1 MSSLAVWSVGE
12 LTTYL
17 KRLLETDALLSQ
29 VQVRGEISNFK
40 RHSSGHLYFSLK
52 DDHALLGCVCF
63 RGSAGKLRFDPAEG
77 QQVVAWGA
85 ISVYEPQ
92 GKYQLVVTFMQPDG
106 LGELHQRFEAL
117 KARLAAEGLFAP
129 ERKRPLPRFP
139 GTIALVTSPTG
150 AAIRDLIN
158 ILTRRYPLARLLLIP
173 TLVQGEAAPASIVR
187 SLQRAARRGAD
198 VIICGRGGGS
208 LEDLWAFN
216 EEAVA
221 RAIFASPVPVI
232 SAVGHETDVTIADL
246 VADLRAPTPSAAAE
260 LVAPDRAELQAHL
273 LALGRQARAA
283 LQNLART
290 RGLRLA
296 RLEQNPIFTRPEALL
311 APWLQRVDLAA
322 DRMTDTLRRRLER
335 ATHTLERLTASL
347 RALDP
352 REVLGRGYALV
363 QRTRD
368 GALVTRVALAPPGEA
383 VTIAVSDGALPAR
396 ISGGGAQGSLF

>member
-1 MSSLAVWSVGE
+1 MATAIWTVGE
-12 LTTYL
+12 LTAYL
-17 KRLLETDALLSQ
+17 KRLLEGDALLSQ

-52 DDHALLGCVCF
+52 DDKALLSCVCF
-63 RGSAGKLRFDPAEG
+63 RGPAGQLKFAPEEG
-77 QQVVAWGA
+77 QRVVAYGS

-106 LGELHQRFEAL
+106 LGELHLRFEAL
-117 KARLAAEGLFAP
+117 KAQLAAEGLFAP
-129 ERKRPLPRFP
+129 ERKRPLPRYP
-139 GTIALVTSPTG
+139 RSIALVTSPTG
-150 AAIRDLIN
+150 AAIRDLLN
-158 ILTRRYPLARLLLIP
+158 ILGRRYPLARVLVVP
-173 TLVQGEAAPASIVR
+173 TLVQGEAAPASIVN
-187 SLQRAARRGAD
+187 SLRRAAEAGVD
-198 VIICGRGGGS
+198 VIIAGRGGGS

-221 RAIFASPVPVI
+221 RAIFASPVPVV

-260 LVAPDRAELQAHL
+260 LVVPDQAELRAHL
-273 LALGRQARAA
+273 AALGRQARAA
-283 LQNLART
+283 LQRLAQGR
-290 RGLRLA
+290 RVRLA
-296 RLEQNPIFTRPEALL
+296 RLEQNPIFTRPESLL

-322 DRMTDTLRRRLER
+322 EQATETLIRRLER
-335 ATHTLERLTASL
+335 AGQTLARLAASL

-368 GALVTRVALAPPGEA
+368 RALVSRVELAPPGETLA
-383 VTIAVSDGALPAR
+383 IAVSDGTIPAR
-396 ISGGGAQGSLF
+396 VTGGDPQQSLF

>member
-1 MSSLAVWSVGE
+1 MSAAVWSVGE
-12 LTTYL
+12 LTAYL

-29 VQVRGEISNFK
+29 VQVRGEISNFR

-52 DDHALLGCVCF
+52 DDKALLPCVSF
-63 RGSAGKLRFDPAEG
+63 RGSAAKLRFDPQEG
-77 QQVVAWGA
+77 QRVVAWGN

-92 GKYQLVVTFMQPDG
+92 GKYQLVVSFMQPDG

-117 KARLAAEGLFAP
+117 KAQLEGEGLFAP

-139 GTIALVTSPTG
+139 RSIALVTSPTG
-150 AAIRDLIN
+150 AAVRDLLN
-158 ILTRRYPLARLLLIP
+158 ILERRYPLARVVLVP

-187 SLQRAARRGAD
+187 SLQRAARAGVD
-198 VIICGRGGGS
+198 VIIAGRGGGS

-216 EEAVA
+216 EEVVA

-260 LVAPDRAELQAHL
+260 LAVPDQGELRARLA
-273 LALGRQARAA
+273 ALGRHAQAG
-283 LQNLART
+283 LESLAHSR
-290 RGLRLA
+290 RMRLA
-296 RLEQNPIFTRPEALL
+296 RLEQNPIFTRPETLL

-322 DRMTDTLRRRLER
+322 EQAVNTVSRRLER
-335 ATHTLERLTASL
+335 AGQTLARLTASL

-368 GALVTRVALAPPGEA
+368 QALVSRVALAAPGEDL
-383 VTIAVSDGALPAR
+383 TIAVSDGAIAAR
-396 ISGGGAQGSLF
+396 VAGGKAQGSLF

>member
-1 MSSLAVWSVGE
+1 VDTAVWSVGE
-12 LTTYL
+12 LTVYL
-17 KRLLETDALLSQ
+17 KRLLESDALLSQ

-52 DDHALLGCVCF
+52 DDQALLGCVCF
-63 RGSAGKLRFDPAEG
+63 RGAAGKLRFDPGEG

-139 GTIALVTSPTG
+139 RTIALVTSPTG
-150 AAIRDLIN
+150 AAIRDLLN
-158 ILTRRYPLARLLLIP
+158 VLSRRYPLARLLIVP

-187 SLQRAARRGAD
+187 SLRQAARAGAD
-198 VIICGRGGGS
+198 VIIAGRGGGS

-273 LALGRQARAA
+273 AALGGRARAA

-311 APWLQRVDLAA
+311 APWLQRVDVAA
-322 DRMTDTLRRRLER
+322 ERMSETLRRRLER
-335 ATHTLERLTASL
+335 SAHTLERLAASL

-352 REVLGRGYALV
+352 REVLARGYALV

-368 GALVTRVALAPPGEA
+368 RALVTRVALAPPGEA
-383 VTIAVSDGALPAR
+383 LTIAVSDGALAAR
-396 ISGGGAQGSLF
+396 VAGGDPQERLF